1 MGWAPQFE
9 TAEDAPETLKSDIA
23 AAGIPESGR
32 SAYTLQES
40 WRALNDANLQHLS
53 LLLHASSCWFRFSQV
68 RRVFVRSTLTRASVR
83 LARPTFL
90 SLRALAVRF
99 RDAVLTPARG
109 VTREPASRQ
118 CAGVVLA
125 NHARRLVSPF
135 HPALV

>member
-1 MGWAPQFE
+1 M

-23 AAGIPESGR
+23 AAGIPESGM

-90 SLRALAVRF
+90 SLAPHFPFASSVGGEVSGRCPDTSAGC
-99 RDAVLTPARG
+99 DA
-109 VTREPASRQ
+109 
-118 CAGVVLA
+118 
-125 NHARRLVSPF
+125 
-135 HPALV
+135 